1 MATRL
6 VNVIAADATA
16 GYFKAEVRLYGRPH
30 LFFLAS
36 HTAHLKKKSALMMN
50 SQDISTKYWL
60 WAHRVCI
67 DAQYMHT

>member
-36 HTAHLKKKSALMMN
+36 HTAHLKKKNALMMN
-50 SQDISTKYWL
+50 SQDISTKY
-60 WAHRVCI
+60 
-67 DAQYMHT
+67 

>member
-36 HTAHLKKKSALMMN
+36 HPYYTAHLKKKECVN
-50 SQDISTKYWL
+50 DE
-60 WAHRVCI
+60 
-67 DAQYMHT
+67 